1 MERTII
7 HLNVA
12 DFAVAVER
20 LLDRRLRR
28 RPLVVAPEGAPRAV
42 VYDMSEEAYATG
54 VRKAMPLV
62 RARRLCPD
70 AEVRPPR
77 VARYEQ
83 AMTDLVRRALA
94 YSPRVEPGQG
104 DGHLFVDVT
113 GTSRLFGP
121 AVDVAWRLGREI
133 RRDTGLEPIWSV
145 GPSKLIA
152 KVATRLVK
160 PRGEYI
166 VGAGEEEAF
175 LAPLPL
181 ELIPGLER
189 RDLAGLQAF
198 NLTRA
203 GQVQRLHPDQLA
215 VPFGRR
221 AGFIFEA
228 VHGVDPSPVLA
239 AGEKPPEVRFVREF
253 ATDRNDVPG
262 IEGALYGLA
271 ERAGRELRR
280 RRLAAR
286 RVSVR
291 LDYADGRRH
300 GGRAAAATA
309 TADDAVLFAL
319 ARGALQRAWQR
330 RVRVRCVTL
339 GCHGLTFPPAQLPLF
354 AEERGAETRRRRLMD
369 ALDRIRDRF
378 GAESIRVGRTLAAA

>member
-20 LLDRRLRR
+20 RLDSRLRR
-28 RPLVVAPEGAPRAV
+28 RPLIVAPVGLARAV
-42 VYDMSEEAYATG
+42 VYDMSEEAFAAG
-54 VRKAMPLV
+54 VRKAMPLA
-62 RARRLCPD
+62 RARRLCPE
-70 AEVRPPR
+70 AVVRPPR

-83 AMTDLVRRALA
+83 AMTDLVQRALA
-94 YSPRVEPGQG
+94 YSPRVEPGPG
-104 DGHLFVDVT
+104 DGHLFADVT

-175 LAPLPL
+175 LAPLSL

-189 RDLAGLQAF
+189 RDLAGLRAF

-203 GQVQRLHPDQLA
+203 GQVQPLSPAQLE

-221 AGFIFEA
+221 ADFIYEA
-228 VHGVDPSPVLA
+228 VHGVDPSPVLP
-239 AGEKPPEVRFVREF
+239 AGERPPVVRVVRELG
-253 ATDRNDVPG
+253 TDRNDVRG
-262 IEGALYGLA
+262 IEGALYALA

-286 RVSVR
+286 RVTVG

-300 GGRAAAATA
+300 VGRAAVAAATA
-309 TADDAVLFAL
+309 DDGLLFAL
-319 ARGALQRAWQR
+319 ARRALQQAWRR
-330 RVRVRCVTL
+330 RVRVRCMTL
-339 GCHGLTFPPAQLPLF
+339 VCRRLTFPPAQLPLF
-354 AEERGAETRRRRLMD
+354 ADERDAEIRRRRLMG
-369 ALDRIRDRF
+369 ALDRIRGRF
-378 GAESIRVGRTLAAA
+378 GPESIRVGRTLAAA

>member
-12 DFAVAVER
+12 DFAAAVER
-20 LLDRRLRR
+20 LLDSRLRR
-28 RPLVVAPEGAPRAV
+28 RPLIVAPGGAARAV
-42 VYDMSEEAYATG
+42 VYDMSEEAYAAG
-54 VRKAMPLV
+54 VRKAMPLA
-62 RARRLCPD
+62 RARRLCPE
-70 AEVRPPR
+70 AVVRPPR
-77 VARYEQ
+77 MARYEQ
-83 AMTDLVRRALA
+83 AMADLVRRALA

-104 DGHLFVDVT
+104 DGHLFADVT

-145 GPSKLIA
+145 GPSKLIT

-189 RDLAGLQAF
+189 RDLAGLRAF

-203 GQVQRLHPDQLA
+203 GQVQPLSPAQLA

-228 VHGVDPSPVLA
+228 VHGVDPSPVLP
-239 AGEKPPEVRFVREF
+239 AGEKPPVVRFMREF
-253 ATDRNDVPG
+253 ATDRNDVRG
-262 IEGALYGLA
+262 VEGALYGLA
-271 ERAGRELRR
+271 ERVGRELRR

-291 LDYADGRRH
+291 LDYADGRRCA
-300 GGRAAAATA
+300 GRVTTTGA
-309 TADDAVLFAL
+309 TADDGILFAL
-319 ARGALQRAWQR
+319 ARRALQRAWQR
-330 RVRVRCVTL
+330 RVRVRCITL
-339 GCHGLTFPPAQLPLF
+339 HGDRLVFPPAQLPLF
-354 AEERGAETRRRRLMD
+354 AGERAADARRRRLMD
-369 ALDRIRDRF
+369 ALDRIRGHF
-378 GAESIRVGRTLAAA
+378 GTEAIRVGRTLAAA

>member
-20 LLDRRLRR
+20 LLDSRLRR
-28 RPLVVAPEGAPRAV
+28 RPLIIAPEGAPRAA
-42 VYDMSEEAYATG
+42 VYDMSEEAFADG
-54 VRKAMPLV
+54 VRKAMPLA
-62 RARRLCPD
+62 RARRLCPQ
-70 AEVRPPR
+70 AVVLPPR

-83 AMTDLVRRALA
+83 AMAALVRQALA
-94 YSPRVEPGQG
+94 YSPLVEPGQG
-104 DGHLFVDVT
+104 DGHLFADVT

-133 RRDTGLEPIWSV
+133 RRDMGLEPIWSV

-175 LAPLPL
+175 LAPLSL
-181 ELIPGLER
+181 GLIPGLER
-189 RDLAGLQAF
+189 RDLDGLRAF

-203 GQVQRLHPDQLA
+203 GQVQPLSRAQLA

-221 AGFIFEA
+221 ASFIFEA
-228 VHGVDPSPVLA
+228 VHGVDLSPVLPV
-239 AGEKPPEVRFVREF
+239 GEKPPVVRLIREL
-253 ATDRNDVPG
+253 ATDSNTLRV
-262 IEGALYGLA
+262 IEGVLYALA
-271 ERAGRELRR
+271 ERAGSELRR

-286 RVSVR
+286 RLTVR
-291 LDYADGRRH
+291 VDYADGRRH
-300 GGRAAAATA
+300 SGRTATTTA
-309 TADDAVLFAL
+309 TADDGILFAL
-319 ARGALQRAWQR
+319 AQRALQRAWQR

-339 GCHGLTFPPAQLPLF
+339 CCDRLTFPPAQLPLF
-354 AEERGAETRRRRLMD
+354 TDERDAEIRRRRLMD
-369 ALDRIRDRF
+369 VLDRIREHF
-378 GAESIRVGRTLAAA
+378 GAESIHMGRTLAAA